1 MVKGSLPSEAHGL
14 AVRSEDVSPAG
25 RPVYTVIVFFLLQA
39 FQQREAA
46 SPAAPRSG
54 NPGYLTGKPL
64 LVLTG
69 DLSHSVSF

>member
-1 MVKGSLPSEAHGL
+1 MVKGSLPSVAHGL
-14 AVRSEDVSPAG
+14 PIRTEDMSPAG
-25 RPVYTVIVFFLLQA
+25 RAVYTVILFFLLQA
-39 FQQREAA
+39 FQQRKAA
-46 SPAAPRSG
+46 LPAAPRSG

>member
-1 MVKGSLPSEAHGL
+1 MVKGSLPSEAHEL
-14 AVRSEDVSPAG
+14 AVRTEDVSPAE
-25 RPVYTVIVFFLLQA
+25 ILFFLLQA

-46 SPAAPRSG
+46 FPAAPRSG